1 MLSWLVCSNTL
12 FHKHRY
18 RCSQLRTGKCSSTV
32 AHVYALNNQPTCFAY
47 TVSAESVPQRPPA
60 RGVAGLL
67 HRFSMKHMA
76 SIYRKP
82 SSVPAA
88 PEDPE
93 EEILLY
99 VVGVPHLYIFSTY
112 VIKRKQETVGLYWA
126 LKYCLFCGIGSL
138 VTCAPYLF
146 NIARLYDFSFN
157 FLKPSRLVTFQQ
169 FVRS

>member
-1 MLSWLVCSNTL
+1 
-12 FHKHRY
+12 
-18 RCSQLRTGKCSSTV
+18 
-32 AHVYALNNQPTCFAY
+32 
-47 TVSAESVPQRPPA
+47 
-60 RGVAGLL
+60 
-67 HRFSMKHMA
+67 MKHMA